1 MFFNSITEPSNLHW
15 LDVKESY
22 FNSFRAHMPG
32 FFKAPGGRMIEYEE
46 MKPRN
51 LYKKP
56 YYREADREYIDEETR
71 KFLFRSNEDYRHCK
85 RRLQELKRSLIQVS
99 YLKFLKNTPH
109 SNREVYF

>member
-22 FNSFRAHMPG
+22 FNSYRAHMPG
-32 FFKAPGGRMIEYEE
+32 FFKAPGGCMIEYEE

-56 YYREADREYIDEETR
+56 YYREADREYIDEEAQ
-71 KFLFRSNEDYRHCK
+71 KFLFHSNEDYRHCK
-85 RRLQELKRSLIQVS
+85 WRLQELKRSLIQVS
-99 YLKFLKNTPH
+99 YLKFLKNTLH

>member
-15 LDVKESY
+15 LNVKESY
-22 FNSFRAHMPG
+22 FNSYRAHMPG

-56 YYREADREYIDEETR
+56 YTLTR
-71 KFLFRSNEDYRHCK
+71 KHGNFSFTVMKITDIVNGDY
-85 RRLQELKRSLIQVS
+85 
-99 YLKFLKNTPH
+99 KN
-109 SNREVYF
+109 